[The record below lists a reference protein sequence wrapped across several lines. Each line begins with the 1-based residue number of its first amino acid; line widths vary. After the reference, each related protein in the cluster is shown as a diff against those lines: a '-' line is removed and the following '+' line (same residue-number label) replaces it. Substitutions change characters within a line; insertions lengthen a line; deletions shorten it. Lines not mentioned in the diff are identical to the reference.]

1 MSTCIACQKEG
12 KNVCSRC
19 KACYCSVNCQKKH
32 WPVHQKVCVKPDF
45 AKPDKKPMANG
56 VVSHTPGKINH
67 DMGEEEL
74 LVEMDDLNINGDVTF
89 NIDEIRPQAELKRQS
104 KVVIYAVENM
114 LMKGQAVDVNETKK
128 FLSLMQDLSQCVKEN
143 KRPLDAGSCK
153 EGVLVL
159 FDYQGEFTRGAV
171 TKFDSRKLEATV
183 LAIDFGNKEIVK
195 LSDLYVMPQSA
206 LDVPRQCRTLVL
218 HGFPSNLDPLTKDAL
233 SGRLKNITQDRIL
246 QFSVKGKV
254 NGIYSGVLTVED
266 SNENVNDMMMSYY
279 EEIKMS
285 NKETTMRKRVML
297 QDIPMQPYPKGPEFN
312 VIVTDVRSPSCFFAQ
327 IITEDKSNIAA
338 LEDLFSK
345 LQELPDNSV
354 SMEFSPVQN
363 EACLAFFTEDQTWSR
378 ASVERIYPDGTVRVV
393 FIDYGNVEDLDSCY
407 VRPMTHEFSQLPRQ
421 AREFCLFGVKS
432 SSSTGEWSDEA
443 KKLFKDMVLSD
454 SICNASCMSIN
465 DDTCVAELYLP
476 NLKCYPHKIL
486 LEKGVA
492 VAVTSCET
500 LKENDAKFPFTLE
513 SNSIERTGQ
522 HRVIPLHFVSPHEFY
537 VQIADREQIQQVY
550 EFDALLQDLPVAPY
564 SNPIVGDSCCA
575 LFSDDVWYRAKVVS
589 IDGSEC
595 CVYFYD
601 YGNTATVPLKNLRVM
616 PEEMKSLKGQ
626 AIKVKLC
633 DVLPTGESW
642 RDEAK
647 ELMESK
653 LSFQPCILNV
663 LKIENELLIGSLTV
677 ETNDCDVAKMLV
689 DAKLAKPLSKLKEDQ
704 SSVVVKS
711 KMKEKSSEYN
721 KETGSVSKSQTKR
734 KPFTLSIEQLFSHSN
749 QRVIPVHFVSPDE
762 FYVQIADRE
771 KIQQVYEFDALLHNL
786 PVAPYSN
793 PIVGDS
799 CCALFSD
806 DVWYRAKVV
815 SIDGSECYVY
825 FYDYGN
831 TATVPIKNL
840 RVMPEEMKSLKGQ
853 AIRVKL
859 CDVLPTGESWIDEA
873 KELMESKL
881 SFQPCILNVL
891 KIENELLIGSLTV
904 ETNDCD
910 VAKMLVDAKL
920 AKPLSKLKEDQS
932 SVVVKSKMKEKSS
945 EYNKETG
952 SVSKSQTKRKPFTL
966 SIEQLFSHSN
976 QQVIP
981 VHFVSPDEFY
991 VQIAD
996 REKIQ
1001 QVYEFDALLQDLPV
1015 APYSN
1020 PIVGDSCCAL
1030 FSDDVWYRAKVVSID
1045 GSECCVYFYDYGNTA
1060 TVPIKNLRVM
1070 PEEMK
1075 SLKGQAIRVK
1085 LCDVLPIG
1093 ESWRDEAKELMES
1106 KLSFQPCILNVL
1118 KIKNELLIGSLTVE
1132 TNDCDV
1138 AKMLVDAKLAKPLSK
1153 LKEDQ
1158 SSVVVKNQI
1167 EEKSLA
1173 YNKETGSVSKSQTKR
1188 KPFTLNMEQLVSHTN
1203 QQVIPVHFVSPDE
1216 FYVQIAD
1223 REKIQQVYEFDA
1235 LLQDLPVAP
1244 YSNPIVGDSCC
1255 ALFSDDVWYR
1265 AKVVSIDGSEC
1276 YVYFY
1281 DYGNTAT
1288 VPIKNLR
1295 VMPEEMKS
1303 LKGQA
1308 IKVKLYDVLPTGESW
1323 KDEAKELMESKLSF
1337 QPCILNVLKIESGV
1351 VVGSLLREEDG
1362 LDICIEL
1369 ISAHLAR
1376 SKFADSSNITKEVLG
1391 SGMVQVG
1398 ALVPDV
1404 VGTNSLELEEEVP
1417 IKQTN
1422 VEDGFGSRTKTEENR
1437 TEFEEER
1444 PRINAEPRPK
1454 TGKFKGKGAFGKA
1467 NKPNDSE
1474 RSSGDDGSDEYNF
1487 YSRRS
1492 KKFVYQQNLKGRDHV
1507 FGRGVRGKF
1516 SKSHNPGHGHGS
1528 RSNHMLPPFPFFHP
1542 MMLSSLLMAP
1552 NSPSP
1557 MSPNS
1562 ESESESLN
1570 FSESPKIDNK
1580 GQDWSFAEG
1589 KVNQF
1594 LQGDPHTAGRGQ
1606 MLNQWVDAWQRM
1618 SDFMNSAMATRSYK
1632 GFSDSD
1638 ATHSYGNGNSFSKG
1652 RGGPRNMSRGT
1663 GRGAGRGQRPR
1674 LPQGQIPPSMLIGN
1688 KVDCVVTWVEHPSHF
1703 YIKPISDTGSAVLA
1717 DDIYENAEL
1726 AREANVGALVAAK
1739 SPSSGHFFRGII
1751 EQCYASDSALI
1762 RDIDSGPT
1770 EVINTAGLRKMR
1782 VQDAEKP
1789 LQVIRCT
1796 LDNVVP
1802 KFSNLWSTA
1811 AIKYMKHKLSTA
1823 NGKVK
1828 IIVRGQNSFA
1838 VRVNVCDPNNEERHI
1853 GKDLVKIGFAKF
1865 IY

>member
-56 VVSHTPGKINH
+56 VVSHKPGKINH

-74 LVEMDDLNINGDVTF
+74 LVEMDDFNIDGDVTF

-128 FLSLMQDLSQCVKEN
+128 FLSLMQDLRQCVKEN
-143 KRPLDAGSCK
+143 KRPLDAGGCK

-233 SGRLKNITQDRIL
+233 SDRLKNITQDRIL

-486 LEKGVA
+486 LEKGLA

-564 SNPIVGDSCCA
+564 SNPIVDDSCCA

-589 IDGSEC
+589 VDGSEC
-595 CVYFYD
+595 FVYFYD

-633 DVLPTGESW
+633 DVLPIGESW

-677 ETNDCDVAKMLV
+677 ETNDCNVAKMLV
-689 DAKLAKPLSKLKEDQ
+689 DAKLAKPLSKLKEDE
-704 SSVVVKS
+704 SSVVVKNQIE
-711 KMKEKSSEYN
+711 EKSLAYN

-734 KPFTLSIEQLFSHSN
+734 KPFTLSIEQLLSHSN

-771 KIQQVYEFDALLHNL
+771 KIQQVYEFDALLQH
-786 PVAPYSN
+786 
-793 PIVGDS
+793 
-799 CCALFSD
+799 
-806 DVWYRAKVV
+806 
-815 SIDGSECYVY
+815 
-825 FYDYGN
+825 
-831 TATVPIKNL
+831 
-840 RVMPEEMKSLKGQ
+840 
-853 AIRVKL
+853 
-859 CDVLPTGESWIDEA
+859 
-873 KELMESKL
+873 
-881 SFQPCILNVL
+881 
-891 KIENELLIGSLTV
+891 
-904 ETNDCD
+904 
-910 VAKMLVDAKL
+910 
-920 AKPLSKLKEDQS
+920 
-932 SVVVKSKMKEKSS
+932 
-945 EYNKETG
+945 
-952 SVSKSQTKRKPFTL
+952 
-966 SIEQLFSHSN
+966 
-976 QQVIP
+976 
-981 VHFVSPDEFY
+981 
-991 VQIAD
+991 
-996 REKIQ
+996 
-1001 QVYEFDALLQDLPV
+1001 LPV

-1085 LCDVLPIG
+1085 LYDVLPTG

-1118 KIKNELLIGSLTVE
+1118 KIENELLIGSLTVE

-1138 AKMLVDAKLAKPLSK
+1138 AKMLIDAKLAKPLSK
-1153 LKEDQ
+1153 ANDDE

-1167 EEKSLA
+1167 EEKFSA
-1173 YNKETGSVSKSQTKR
+1173 FNKETGSVSKSQTKR
-1188 KPFTLNMEQLVSHTN
+1188 KPFTLSIEQLLSHSN
-1203 QQVIPVHFVSPDE
+1203 QRVIPVHFVSPDE

-1235 LLQDLPVAP
+1235 LLQHLPVAP

-1276 YVYFY
+1276 CVYFY

-1308 IKVKLYDVLPTGESW
+1308 IRVKLYDVLPTGESW
-1323 KDEAKELMESKLSF
+1323 RDEAKELMESKLSF

-1369 ISAHLAR
+1369 FSAHLAR
-1376 SKFADSSNITKEVLG
+1376 NKFADSSNITKEVLG

-1417 IKQTN
+1417 IKQTQ
-1422 VEDGFGSRTKTEENR
+1422 VEDRFGSKTKTEENGK
-1437 TEFEEER
+1437 EFEEER
-1444 PRINAEPRPK
+1444 PKIDAEPKPK

-1474 RSSGDDGSDEYNF
+1474 RSSGDDGSDECNF

-1492 KKFVYQQNLKGRDHV
+1492 KEFVYQQNLKGRDRV

-1516 SKSHNPGHGHGS
+1516 SQSHYPGHGHGS

-1542 MMLSSLLMAP
+1542 MMFSSLLMAP

-1589 KVNQF
+1589 KVTQF
-1594 LQGDPHTAGRGQ
+1594 LQGDPHTVGRGQ
-1606 MLNQWVDAWQRM
+1606 MLNQWADAWQRM
-1618 SDFMNSAMATRSYK
+1618 SDFMNTAMATRSYK
-1632 GFSDSD
+1632 GFSDFD
-1638 ATHSYGNGNSFSKG
+1638 ATHSYGSGNSFSKG

-1751 EQCYASDSALI
+1751 EQCYARDSALI